1 MEPSSAD
8 SVRPDDAARALARA
22 ERLLACYQQAVGHE
36 LPNLLVALQGTA
48 RMLEQD
54 AGDRLD
60 AETRT
65 DLVRVSDLAARV
77 HDFIAA
83 LAEVG
88 RICRRVEPPAEL
100 SLEDVCREAA
110 AEAGWLCPRPVM
122 RYDMLQP
129 MPTLALPPGAARRV
143 FVELFL
149 HAARRGIPES
159 GSPEKPIRIEVSA
172 LVTPDGT
179 EVRVEDDGPAP
190 GSLRLRQAFD
200 PFAAPPDQGPSF
212 GLFLARQLVE
222 GWGGTLCLEPT
233 PSEGCRAVVTVPSR
247 TTGAASRDA
256 ERR

>member
-8 SVRPDDAARALARA
+8 FVHLDDPAQALARA
-22 ERLLACYQQAVGHE
+22 ERLLACFQQAVGHE

-60 AETRT
+60 PETRT
-65 DLVRVSDLAARV
+65 GLARLGRLADRV
-77 HDFIAA
+77 HDVVAA

-88 RICRRVEPPAEL
+88 RTCRRVEPPVEL

-110 AEAGWLCPRPVM
+110 AEARWLCPRPVV

-149 HAARRGIPES
+149 HAARRAAPE
-159 GSPEKPIRIEVSA
+159 GSLRVEVMTRPMPNGIEVRIS
-172 LVTPDGT
+172 
-179 EVRVEDDGPAP
+179 DDGPALSP
-190 GSLRLRQAFD
+190 LGQRQAFD
-200 PFAAPPDQGPSF
+200 PFAGPPDQGPTF
-212 GLFLARQLVE
+212 GPFLARQLVE
-222 GWGGTLCLEPT
+222 AWGGTLRLEAEAGP
-233 PSEGCRAVVTVPSR
+233 GCRAVVTVP
-247 TTGAASRDA
+247 AAGSNTSFRDA
-256 ERR
+256 ERH